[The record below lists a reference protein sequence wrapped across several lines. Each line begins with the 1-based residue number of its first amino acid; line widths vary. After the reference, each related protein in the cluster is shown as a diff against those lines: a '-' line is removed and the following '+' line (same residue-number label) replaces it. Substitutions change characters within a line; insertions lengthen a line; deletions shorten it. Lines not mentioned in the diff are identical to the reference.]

1 MEDPRKTVSFV
12 DMAAVSVQPDTNAYK
27 KTEEF
32 TMVTLTEQNTFDF
45 KRVHSTEFSTL
56 TFTTY
61 NTRDKGRKEK
71 KGKSC
76 NKSMWRVEVII

>member
-32 TMVTLTEQNTFDF
+32 TMVTLTEQNRTHLISNVYTVQSFQD
-45 KRVHSTEFSTL
+45 
-56 TFTTY
+56 
-61 NTRDKGRKEK
+61 
-71 KGKSC
+71 
-76 NKSMWRVEVII
+76 